1 MERKGTESKS
11 VEPCETDKFK
21 SNCEPEKSAE
31 IEVQCTN
38 ISNAKC
44 VGILA
49 EKIFDCVYLDVLQ
62 FSDKDEVFA
71 IDNFCETETG
81 KSSYYRVGDC
91 VCIDDIS
98 LCYDNIGIKDDDTI
112 RECDCC
118 DHDSLGEGNILVR
131 YDMTNKVFTAVPGTE
146 VEVDNIPDLMPEE
159 SIETSRHIPYTVNL
173 YDEFESSVT
182 RCKCNGEQG
191 EGAIPKSRVFK
202 QGVRYF
208 VNNLKVRIRGRIGDK
223 PFTATKDYLY
233 YGDVYGCG
241 PKISVNPV
249 EITKKDTLG
258 NGEGCGFDVG
268 LNFTPIN
275 LYGRVSVPNDR
286 RTVKSNIKLELCLSA
301 ECIETSERYGD
312 YGEGYIRAIVGYSF
326 LVNHN
331 MRHTTSE
338 ELAVFTNPKGI
349 ECHDTSRKSDCVEDK
364 DETNGKDTCKK
375 PNKCKCKK

>member
-21 SNCEPEKSAE
+21 PNCEPEKSAE

-173 YDEFESSVT
+173 YD
-182 RCKCNGEQG
+182 
-191 EGAIPKSRVFK
+191 
-202 QGVRYF
+202 
-208 VNNLKVRIRGRIGDK
+208 
-223 PFTATKDYLY
+223 
-233 YGDVYGCG
+233 
-241 PKISVNPV
+241 
-249 EITKKDTLG
+249 
-258 NGEGCGFDVG
+258 
-268 LNFTPIN
+268 
-275 LYGRVSVPNDR
+275 
-286 RTVKSNIKLELCLSA
+286 
-301 ECIETSERYGD
+301 
-312 YGEGYIRAIVGYSF
+312 
-326 LVNHN
+326 
-331 MRHTTSE
+331 
-338 ELAVFTNPKGI
+338 
-349 ECHDTSRKSDCVEDK
+349 
-364 DETNGKDTCKK
+364 
-375 PNKCKCKK
+375 